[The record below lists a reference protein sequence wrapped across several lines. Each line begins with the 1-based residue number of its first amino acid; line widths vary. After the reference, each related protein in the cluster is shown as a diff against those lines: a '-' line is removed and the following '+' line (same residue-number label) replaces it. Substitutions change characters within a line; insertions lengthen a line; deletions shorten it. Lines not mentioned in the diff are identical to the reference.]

1 MMQLKKTMGL
11 WGTYF
16 NKRRRI
22 KMRPIKFRAWD
33 KIEKVMINS
42 SEIHYVNKLNNLIKE
57 QNLN

>member
-1 MMQLKKTMGL
+1 
-11 WGTYF
+11 
-16 NKRRRI
+16 
-22 KMRPIKFRAWD
+22 MRPIKFRAWD